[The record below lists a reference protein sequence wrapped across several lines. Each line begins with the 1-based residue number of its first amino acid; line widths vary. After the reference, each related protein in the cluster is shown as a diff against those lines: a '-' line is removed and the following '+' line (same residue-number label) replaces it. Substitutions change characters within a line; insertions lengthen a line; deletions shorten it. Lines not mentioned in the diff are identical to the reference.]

1 MEVTRISMN
10 ETKQIKVALRAN
22 SHVLR
27 LLGEELIGDDGLAI
41 FELVKNSY
49 DADAKSV
56 SVTIDLNKAIQTVAV
71 QDDGSGMTLED
82 LQSKWLVL
90 ATDSKRGQAQRFRS
104 PHFHRLPL
112 GEKGVG
118 RVAAFKLGRQLT
130 LVTKKRGAK
139 ECRLHI
145 NLDDLIGQGA
155 YLDQLS
161 VQVEERDVPS
171 VFLGEQTGTQ
181 IEISGL
187 YRERWLPGDLRKLN
201 RLVTSLASP
210 FSTNDSFSVLL
221 SVPGREKD
229 LQGMFGSDDFK
240 DQAVWEFSFRID
252 DGGFSWDYK
261 FKPPL
266 WKSVVGRT
274 LSKNNDVLLLDD
286 SHDEPTDGREESSAV
301 FQSRFLEGIGPIKGV
316 IYGYHQGPEVL
327 KATGNQ
333 TQLKNWLRDQ
343 TGVRVYRDNVRVFN
357 YGEPSDDWL
366 GLNVRRINRPG
377 DRFGTNS
384 LVAAIS
390 LDLESSYLLKE
401 KTNREGFDGGGAF
414 PRFVKLVLSAF
425 ERFEHVAIDD
435 RKALDDV
442 IRGKGTAVAPVR
454 FLDAMDSL
462 KAGVKSKNI
471 PKAFQREIDAIERE
485 YTELRDVMV
494 SAGTAGLNLAVIF
507 HEIERE
513 VDALAAAVERKLDE
527 QSIKKQI
534 EQIHYML
541 HGFAPLLRKNP
552 AKSIFCSEVI
562 EQATRVRKSRFAFH
576 SVVFSAPVLTKEEPD
591 FKIKAAP
598 NLLVGAIGNLLDNA
612 MYWTKVRQ
620 ELDASNGSRAIRVLT
635 QHREDD
641 GSSLIAVI
649 DNGPGFSERALAKA
663 RTAFFSERPN
673 GMGLGLYFASMV
685 TEQMGGILTLC
696 NAEELRE
703 ELDVPVALDGAA
715 VVMRFGGK

>member
-1 MEVTRISMN
+1 MGLHTEVPL
-10 ETKQIKVALRAN
+10 VALRAN

-49 DADAKSV
+49 DADANIV
-56 SVTIDLNKAIQTVAV
+56 AVTIDLNNATQTVVV
-71 QDDGSGMTLED
+71 QDDGFGMSLED
-82 LQSKWLVL
+82 LRSKWLVL
-90 ATDSKRGQAQRFRS
+90 ATDSKRGQSQRFRS
-104 PHFHRLPL
+104 PIHNRLPL

-118 RVAAFKLGRQLT
+118 RVAAFKLGKQLT
-130 LVTKKRGAK
+130 LITKKKNEK
-139 ECRLHI
+139 ECSLRI
-145 NLDDLIGQGA
+145 NLDELIGQGA

-161 VQVEERDVPS
+161 VQVEERDVPI
-171 VFLGEQTGTQ
+171 VFLGKTTGTKV
-181 IEISGL
+181 EISDL
-187 YRERWLPGDLRKLN
+187 YRKNWLRGDLRKLN
-201 RLVTSLASP
+201 RLITSLSSP
-210 FSTNDSFSVLL
+210 FETNDSFSVAL

-229 LQGMFGSDDFK
+229 LQGMFGSEDFK
-240 DQAVWEFSFRID
+240 DQAIWEFSFEID
-252 DGGFSWDYK
+252 ENGFSWRYG

-266 WKSVVGRT
+266 WKSVVGREA
-274 LSKNNDVLLLDD
+274 SKKNDVLLLDD
-286 SHDEPTDGREESSAV
+286 KGYEEPPGGEEVAAV
-301 FQSRFLEGIGPIKGV
+301 FKPSFLDGIGPIRGV
-316 IYGYHQGPEVL
+316 IYGYYLRSEVL

-333 TQLKNWLRDQ
+333 QQLKGWLSDQ
-343 TGVRVYRDNVRVFN
+343 NGVRVYRDNVRVFN
-357 YGEPSDDWL
+357 YGEPTDDWL

-384 LVAAIS
+384 LVAAVS
-390 LDLESSYLLKE
+390 LDLESSYSLKE
-401 KTNREGFDGGGAF
+401 KTNREGFDGGGGF
-414 PRFVKLVLSAF
+414 LRFQRLVFSAF
-425 ERFEHVAIDD
+425 ERFEREAMED

-442 IRGKGTAVAPVR
+442 IRGKGTQVAPVR
-454 FLDAMDSL
+454 FLDAMESL
-462 KAGVKSKNI
+462 KAGVKSRDI
-471 PKAFQREIDAIERE
+471 PTSFQREIEAIEKE

-513 VDALAAAVERKLDE
+513 VDALAAAVDRNLDA

-552 AKSIFCSEVI
+552 AKNIFFSEI
-562 EQATRVRKSRFAFH
+562 IDQATRVRKSRFAFH
-576 SVVFSAPVLTKEEPD
+576 GVAFSAPVLTKEEPD

-612 MYWTKVRQ
+612 MYWTQVRQ
-620 ELDASNGSRAIRVLT
+620 ELDEKNTTRAIRVLT
-635 QHREDD
+635 QHRDDD
-641 GSSLIAVI
+641 GSGLIAVI
-649 DNGPGFSERALAKA
+649 DNGTGFTEKALAKA

-685 TEQMGGILTLC
+685 AEQMGGILTLS
-696 NAEELRE
+696 NADELRD
-703 ELDVPVALDGAA
+703 ELDIPAALNGAA

>member
-1 MEVTRISMN
+1 MSHIEHTR
-10 ETKQIKVALRAN
+10 VALRAN

-49 DADAKSV
+49 DADANIV
-56 SVTIDLNKAIQTVAV
+56 AVTIDLNNATQTVVV
-71 QDDGSGMTLED
+71 QDDGFGMSLED
-82 LQSKWLVL
+82 LRSKWLVL
-90 ATDSKRGQAQRFRS
+90 ATDSKRGQSQRFRS
-104 PHFHRLPL
+104 PIHNRLPL

-118 RVAAFKLGRQLT
+118 RVAAFKLGKQLT
-130 LVTKKRGAK
+130 LITKKKNEK
-139 ECRLHI
+139 ECSLRI
-145 NLDDLIGQGA
+145 NLDELIGQGA

-161 VQVEERDVPS
+161 VQVEERDVPI
-171 VFLGEQTGTQ
+171 VFLGQTTGTKV
-181 IEISGL
+181 EISDL
-187 YRERWLPGDLRKLN
+187 YRKNWLRGDLRKLN
-201 RLVTSLASP
+201 RLITSLSSP
-210 FSTNDSFSVLL
+210 FETNDSFSVAL

-229 LQGMFGSDDFK
+229 LQGMFGSEDFK
-240 DQAVWEFSFRID
+240 DQAIWEFSFEID
-252 DGGFSWDYK
+252 ENGFSWRYG

-266 WKSVVGRT
+266 WKSVVGREA
-274 LSKNNDVLLLDD
+274 SKKNDVLLLDD
-286 SHDEPTDGREESSAV
+286 KGYEEPPGGEEVAAV
-301 FQSRFLEGIGPIKGV
+301 FKPSFLDGIGPIRGV
-316 IYGYHQGPEVL
+316 IYGYYLRSEVL

-333 TQLKNWLRDQ
+333 QQLKGWLSDQ
-343 TGVRVYRDNVRVFN
+343 NGVRVYRDNVRVFN
-357 YGEPSDDWL
+357 YGEPTDDWL

-384 LVAAIS
+384 LVAAVS
-390 LDLESSYLLKE
+390 LDLESSYSLKE
-401 KTNREGFDGGGAF
+401 KTNREGFDGGGGF
-414 PRFVKLVLSAF
+414 LRFQRLVFSAF
-425 ERFEHVAIDD
+425 ERFEREAMED

-442 IRGKGTAVAPVR
+442 IRGKGTQVAPVR
-454 FLDAMDSL
+454 FLDAMESL
-462 KAGVKSKNI
+462 KAGVKSRDI
-471 PKAFQREIDAIERE
+471 PTSFQREIEAIEKE

-513 VDALAAAVERKLDE
+513 VDALAAAVDRNLDA

-552 AKSIFCSEVI
+552 AKNIFFSEI
-562 EQATRVRKSRFAFH
+562 IDQATRVRKSRFAFH
-576 SVVFSAPVLTKEEPD
+576 GVAFSAPVLTKEEPD

-612 MYWTKVRQ
+612 MYWTQVRQ
-620 ELDASNGSRAIRVLT
+620 ELDEKNTTRAIRVLT
-635 QHREDD
+635 QHRDDD

-649 DNGPGFSERALAKA
+649 DNGTGFTEKALAKA

-685 TEQMGGILTLC
+685 AEQMGGILTLS
-696 NAEELRE
+696 NADELRD
-703 ELDVPVALDGAA
+703 ELDIPAALNGAA

>member
-1 MEVTRISMN
+1 MSHIEHTR
-10 ETKQIKVALRAN
+10 VALRAN

-49 DADAKSV
+49 DADANIV
-56 SVTIDLNKAIQTVAV
+56 AVTIDLNNATQTVVV
-71 QDDGSGMTLED
+71 QDDGFGMSLED
-82 LQSKWLVL
+82 LRSKWLVL
-90 ATDSKRGQAQRFRS
+90 ATDSKRGQSQRFRS
-104 PHFHRLPL
+104 PIHNRLPL

-118 RVAAFKLGRQLT
+118 RVAAFKLGKQLT
-130 LVTKKRGAK
+130 LITKKKNEK
-139 ECRLHI
+139 ECFLRI
-145 NLDDLIGQGA
+145 NLDELIGQGA

-161 VQVEERDVPS
+161 VQVEERDVPI
-171 VFLGEQTGTQ
+171 VFLGKTTGTKV
-181 IEISGL
+181 EISDL
-187 YRERWLPGDLRKLN
+187 YRKNWLRGDLRKLN
-201 RLVTSLASP
+201 RLITSLSSP
-210 FSTNDSFSVLL
+210 FETNDSFSVAL

-229 LQGMFGSDDFK
+229 LQGMFGSEDFK
-240 DQAVWEFSFRID
+240 DQAIWEFSFEID
-252 DGGFSWDYK
+252 ENGFSWRYG

-266 WKSVVGRT
+266 WKSVVGREA
-274 LSKNNDVLLLDD
+274 SKKNDVLLLDD
-286 SHDEPTDGREESSAV
+286 KGYEEPPGGEEVAAV
-301 FQSRFLEGIGPIKGV
+301 FKPSFLDGIGPIRGV
-316 IYGYHQGPEVL
+316 IYGYYLRSEVL

-333 TQLKNWLRDQ
+333 QQLKGWLSDQ
-343 TGVRVYRDNVRVFN
+343 NGVRVYRDNVRVFN
-357 YGEPSDDWL
+357 YGEPTDDWL

-384 LVAAIS
+384 LVAAVS
-390 LDLESSYLLKE
+390 LDLESSYSLKE
-401 KTNREGFDGGGAF
+401 KTTREGFDGGGGF
-414 PRFVKLVLSAF
+414 LRFQRLVFSAF
-425 ERFEHVAIDD
+425 ERFEREAMED

-442 IRGKGTAVAPVR
+442 IRGKGTQVAPVR
-454 FLDAMDSL
+454 FLDAMESL
-462 KAGVKSKNI
+462 KAGVKSRDI
-471 PKAFQREIDAIERE
+471 PTSFQREIEAIEKE

-513 VDALAAAVERKLDE
+513 VDALAAAVDRNLDA

-552 AKSIFCSEVI
+552 AKNIFFSEI
-562 EQATRVRKSRFAFH
+562 IDQATRVRKSRFAFH
-576 SVVFSAPVLTKEEPD
+576 GVAFSAPVLTKEEPD

-612 MYWTKVRQ
+612 MYWTQVRQ
-620 ELDASNGSRAIRVLT
+620 ELDEKNTTRAIRVLT
-635 QHREDD
+635 QHRDDD

-649 DNGPGFSERALAKA
+649 DNGTGFTEKALAKA

-685 TEQMGGILTLC
+685 AEQMGGILTLS
-696 NAEELRE
+696 NADELRD
-703 ELDVPVALDGAA
+703 ELDIPAALNGAA

>member
-1 MEVTRISMN
+1 MSHIEHTR
-10 ETKQIKVALRAN
+10 VALRAN

-49 DADAKSV
+49 DADANMV
-56 SVTIDLNKAIQTVAV
+56 AVTIDLNNVTQAVVV
-71 QDDGSGMTLED
+71 QDDGCGMSLED
-82 LQSKWLVL
+82 LRSKWLVL
-90 ATDSKRGQAQRFRS
+90 ATDSKRGQSQRFRS
-104 PHFHRLPL
+104 PIHNRLPL

-118 RVAAFKLGRQLT
+118 RVAAFKLGKQLT
-130 LVTKKRGAK
+130 LVTKKKSEK
-139 ECRLHI
+139 ECALHI
-145 NLDDLIGQGA
+145 NLDELIGQGA

-161 VQVEERDVPS
+161 VQVEERDVPV
-171 VFLGEQTGTQ
+171 VFLGKNTGTKV
-181 IEISGL
+181 EISNL
-187 YRERWLPGDLRKLN
+187 YRENWLRGDLRKLN
-201 RLVTSLASP
+201 RLITSLSSP
-210 FSTNDSFSVLL
+210 FETNDSFSVAL

-229 LQGMFGSDDFK
+229 LQGMFGSEDFK
-240 DQAVWEFSFRID
+240 DQAIWEFSFEID
-252 DGGFSWDYK
+252 EHGFSWRYG

-266 WKSVVGRT
+266 WKSVVGREA
-274 LSKNNDVLLLDD
+274 SKKNDVLLLDD
-286 SHDEPTDGREESSAV
+286 KGSEEPPGGEEVAAV
-301 FQSRFLEGIGPIKGV
+301 FKPSFLEGIGPIRGV
-316 IYGYHQGPEVL
+316 IYGYYLRSEVL

-333 TQLKNWLRDQ
+333 QQLKGWLSDQ

-357 YGEPSDDWL
+357 YGEPTDDWL

-384 LVAAIS
+384 LVAAVS
-390 LDLESSYLLKE
+390 LDLESSYSLKE
-401 KTNREGFDGGGAF
+401 KTNREGFDGGGGF
-414 PRFVKLVLSAF
+414 SRFQRLVFSAF
-425 ERFEHVAIDD
+425 ERFEREAMED

-442 IRGKGTAVAPVR
+442 IRGKGTQVAPIR
-454 FLDAMDSL
+454 FLDAMESL
-462 KAGVKSKNI
+462 KAGVKSRDI
-471 PKAFQREIDAIERE
+471 PKSFQREIEAIEKE
-485 YTELRDVMV
+485 YAELRDVMV

-513 VDALAAAVERKLDE
+513 VDALAEAVDRNLDA

-552 AKSIFCSEVI
+552 AKNVFCSEII

-576 SVVFSAPVLTKEEPD
+576 GVAFSAPVLTREEPD

-612 MYWTKVRQ
+612 TYWTQVRQ
-620 ELDASNGSRAIRVLT
+620 ELDGNDGVRAIKILT
-635 QHREDD
+635 QHKDDD

-649 DNGPGFSERALAKA
+649 DNGSGFTEKALAKA

-673 GMGLGLYFASMV
+673 GMGLGLYFANMV
-685 TEQMGGILTLC
+685 VEQMGGILTIS

-703 ELDVPVALDGAA
+703 ELDIPAAFDGAA